1 MKLAV
6 IAGNLDPEIG
16 GGATLCRSL
25 LQETKQTPILGA
37 GHEQMIFVRGK
48 TIPSFCRDIGETAF
62 YKEKDL
68 PKIMKRYGCDSAWF
82 MTGGGFPPPLP
93 LPYLATVWDLQHRTH
108 PYLPEMQKDNEW
120 IYREEKTSLY
130 LQQAASVVVGTHI
143 GAQEISNFYNVPAE
157 KISCIP
163 FPVPSW
169 GQHRESEYP
178 PEKVFADMEIKE
190 PFFVYPAQFWAH
202 KNHAVLLYACKILKE
217 RGIYCQIVCPGG
229 DGGNL
234 SYLKK
239 LVMKLGIEG
248 QVIFPGFVS
257 EDTLQQLYK
266 KSLGLVYPSLSGP
279 DNLPPLESLSLGRPV
294 IQADFPGAREQL
306 GETVDYANA
315 FKEEDWAQAMIQLIN
330 SPKSAHGSSRE
341 DAIESLLKNRTT
353 SGYVSQIRNI
363 LSQFVALVRCWS

>member
-25 LQETKQTPILGA
+25 LQETKQTPILGP

-68 PKIMKRYGCDSAWF
+68 PKLMKRYGCDSAWF

-120 IYREEKTSLY
+120 IYREEKTRLY
-130 LQQAASVVVGTHI
+130 LQQAAAVVVGTQI

-217 RGIYCQIVCPGG
+217 RGIHCQIVCPGG

-248 QVIFPGFVS
+248 RVIFPGFVS
-257 EDTLQQLYK
+257 EKTLQQLYM
-266 KSLGLVYPSLSGP
+266 KSLGLVFPSLSGP
-279 DNLPPLESLSLGRPV
+279 DNLPPLESLALGKPV
-294 IQADFPGAREQL
+294 IQADFPGTREQL

-330 SPKSAHGSSRE
+330 SPKSTHGSARK
-341 DAIESLLKNRTT
+341 DAIASLLKNRTT
-353 SGYVSQIRNI
+353 SGYLSQIRNI
-363 LSQFVALVRCWS
+363 LTELVALVRCWS

>member
-25 LQETKQTPILGA
+25 LQETKQTPILGPE
-37 GHEQMIFVRGK
+37 HEQMVFVRGK

-68 PKIMKRYGCDSAWF
+68 PKLIKRHGCDIAWF

-120 IYREEKTSLY
+120 IYRDGKTRLY
-130 LQQAASVVVGTHI
+130 LQQAAAVVVGTQI
-143 GAQEISNFYNVPAE
+143 GMQEIRNFFSVPAE
-157 KISCIP
+157 KIFCIP

-169 GQHRESEYP
+169 GQHRESECLF
-178 PEKVFADMEIKE
+178 EKEFGEMEIKA

-217 RGIYCQIVCPGG
+217 KGIQCQIICPGG

-239 LVMKLGIEG
+239 LALKLGIEG
-248 QVIFPGFVS
+248 HVIFPGFVS
-257 EDTLQQLYK
+257 EKTLQQLYK
-266 KSLGLVYPSLSGP
+266 NSLGLVFPSLSGP
-279 DNLPPLESLSLGRPV
+279 DNLPPLESLALGRPV

-306 GETVDYANA
+306 GEAVDYANA
-315 FKEEDWAQAMIQLIN
+315 FKEEDWAQAMIQLIKF
-330 SPKSAHGSSRE
+330 PESAHDSVKKE
-341 DAIESLLKNRTT
+341 AIASLLKNRTT
-353 SGYVSQIRNI
+353 SAYLCQIRNI
-363 LSQFVALVRCWS
+363 LSQLAALVRCWS